1 MRLFCRMNDIE
12 DLIHWNKIKISMP
25 KVKEFADD
33 MAPTIDE
40 IRKLVEYNDIRIKP
54 IVYTM
59 ASSGIRLGALEYLKW
74 KHVIPIR
81 GENDFFIIKAAKLI
95 IYAGEAEQYYTF
107 ITSEDY
113 HSLEQWMDLRKRH
126 GENVTGESWLLRDM
140 WETRNKRFG
149 ELNKQASNPTKFNS
163 TGVKTMLSR
172 V

>member
-1 MRLFCRMNDIE
+1 MNDIE

-25 KVKEFADD
+25 KVKEFADN

-81 GENDFFIIKAAKLI
+81 DEMI
-95 IYAGEAEQYYTF
+95 
-107 ITSEDY
+107 
-113 HSLEQWMDLRKRH
+113 
-126 GENVTGESWLLRDM
+126 LL
-140 WETRNKRFG
+140 
-149 ELNKQASNPTKFNS
+149 
-163 TGVKTMLSR
+163 
-172 V
+172 